1 MLKLQA
7 GIHSLRNLFWLVK
20 DTFLSEIVR
29 NNNIN
34 PTWRVFEQ
42 VHLHNR
48 IYHRGNIKSYFYPQK
63 TLICCNKRNHD
74 FIFYT
79 LTKTVKIR
87 RRRLTDSVVMTRKEG
102 YDQLVMSRNSSRIK
116 ASRKTQGRLLL
127 SFKNPD
133 FFSGLS
139 ELYRI
144 FSKMTEFMG
153 VVYMLHR
160 SPHLHCRKQW
170 HMHSSE
176 RSHR

>member
-1 MLKLQA
+1 M
-7 GIHSLRNLFWLVK
+7 RVLFLP
-20 DTFLSEIVR
+20 R
-29 NNNIN
+29 
-34 PTWRVFEQ
+34 
-42 VHLHNR
+42 
-48 IYHRGNIKSYFYPQK
+48 K

-127 SFKNPD
+127 SCKNPD

-160 SPHLHCRKQW
+160 RPHLHCRKQW
-170 HMHSSE
+170 MAHARFWALTPLIDAKSHLFKFSSSQLAYYLWTGVTSSSC
-176 RSHR
+176 RRTRYS

>member
-1 MLKLQA
+1 MRV
-7 GIHSLRNLFWLVK
+7 I
-20 DTFLSEIVR
+20 FL
-29 NNNIN
+29 
-34 PTWRVFEQ
+34 PT
-42 VHLHNR
+42 
-48 IYHRGNIKSYFYPQK
+48 K
-63 TLICCNKRNHD
+63 TLICCDKRNHD

-127 SFKNPD
+127 SYKNPD

-160 SPHLHCRKQW
+160 RPHLHCRKQW
-170 HMHSSE
+170 HMRSSK